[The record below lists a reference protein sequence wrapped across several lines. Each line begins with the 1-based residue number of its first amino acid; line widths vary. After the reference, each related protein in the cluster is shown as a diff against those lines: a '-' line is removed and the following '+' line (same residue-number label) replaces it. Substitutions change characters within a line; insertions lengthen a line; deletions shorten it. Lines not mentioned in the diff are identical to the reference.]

1 MVNHIKISCLW
12 VKKCTYKMWFAFS
25 VGLLVTDRLTGFQ

>member
-1 MVNHIKISCLW
+1 MVNHIKISCLR

-25 VGLLVTDRLTGFQ
+25 VGLL